1 MTPLNI
7 ILLVLALVAALGLVV
22 ALLVARS
29 LGVKLSDLVVK
40 QEDLVHAERRM
51 FTYLHDLGAA
61 IAGEQRES
69 SLHKLIVEGAMQVTS
84 SRGGTLYTFDET
96 TKELVPRF
104 VTGVGAPL
112 TPLDAQ
118 AIAAAGAN
126 PAAVLNYMRLKTAP
140 GAGSLLGDVF
150 SGQTSEHVPDLGQD
164 ERLASGQKNPYQSG
178 TATLVG
184 PLVSGTRKLG
194 ILAVTLPNQERHYD
208 SNDLEIFT
216 AIAEQSAFALASAVA
231 HMEMQHKR
239 KLEAELHTAG
249 EVQRILLPAEE
260 PSLLGYSISGLNRP
274 AKILSGDFYDY
285 VRPDVHRFGVVVADV
300 SGKGFP
306 AALIAATC
314 RSSLQAH
321 AQAEA
326 SPSAVLSAVNRQ
338 IFDDIRE
345 DMFISAIY
353 LVFEEGYP
361 TIKLS
366 RAGHPLPL
374 VWRKATSIV
383 EAISS
388 PGLGLGI
395 DAGEVFDRV
404 TKDVVINLEPGD
416 CMLVFTDGITEAE
429 NAEGEE
435 FGEERLRKILCSHA
449 AGSTDALVDRVS
461 SAVSE
466 FCGKRPPADDV
477 TLVALKRTGA

>member
-1 MTPLNI
+1 MTPLDI
-7 ILLVLALVAALGLVV
+7 FLLVLALVAALGLVV
-22 ALLVARS
+22 ALLIARS
-29 LGVKLSDLVVK
+29 TGLKLSDLLTR
-40 QEDLVHAERRM
+40 QEDLVHTERRM
-51 FTYLHDLGAA
+51 FSYLHELGAA

-69 SLHKLIVEGAMQVTS
+69 ALHKLIVEGAMQVTS
-84 SRGGTLYTFDET
+84 SRGGTLYTFDES

-104 VTGVGAPL
+104 ATGVGAPL
-112 TPLDAQ
+112 TPMDAQ
-118 AIAAAGAN
+118 AIATASAN
-126 PAAVLNYMRLKTAP
+126 PSSVLNYMRLQSAP

-150 SGQTSEHVPDLGQD
+150 SRQTSEHVPDLGQD
-164 ERLASGQKNPYQSG
+164 ARLSGGGQNPLQAG

-184 PLVSGTRKLG
+184 PLISGNRKLG
-194 ILAVTLPNQERHYD
+194 VLAVTLPNEERHYD
-208 SNDLEIFT
+208 SNDLEVFT

-231 HMEMQHKR
+231 HMEMQNKR

-249 EVQRILLPAEE
+249 EVQRILLPSEE
-260 PSLLGYSISGLNRP
+260 PRLRGYTVSGRNRP

-285 VRPDVHRFGVVVADV
+285 VRPDFHRFGVIVADV

-338 IFDDIRE
+338 IFNDIRE

-353 LVFEEGYP
+353 FVFEEGNP
-361 TIKLS
+361 TIRLS

-374 VWRKATSIV
+374 VWRKATGHV
-383 EAISS
+383 ESISS

-404 TKDVVINLEPGD
+404 TKDVAFNLEPGD
-416 CMLVFTDGITEAE
+416 CMLVFTDGVTEAE
-429 NAEGEE
+429 NAEGDE
-435 FGEERLRKILCSHA
+435 FGEERLKQILTDFA
-449 AGSTDALVDRVS
+449 EGSTDALVDEVTR
-461 SAVSE
+461 AVSE
-466 FCGKRPPADDV
+466 FCGKNPPSDDV
-477 TLVALKRTGA
+477 TLVALKRAEA